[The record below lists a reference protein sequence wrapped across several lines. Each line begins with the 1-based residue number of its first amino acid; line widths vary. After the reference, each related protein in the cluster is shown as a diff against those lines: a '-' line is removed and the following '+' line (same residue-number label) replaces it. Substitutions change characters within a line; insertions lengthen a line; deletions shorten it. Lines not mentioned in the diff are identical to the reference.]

1 MPEFGTK
8 NGNDCRAF
16 RKRCLVLSLLL
27 GAWLAAALAM
37 NFTLAGPERQKYLE
51 LGRKLALHRAEYY
64 APRARLLDR
73 DGVPLAWSER
83 YFDLYCLVRD
93 EELTPEIRQQLEQWL
108 KPLPEPPPDRE
119 TPWKRG
125 LTPSQ
130 ILALEKWNANCRIL
144 EIRPRLERIRVN
156 LSPELRESLGEVRLE
171 NGRQRGISGAE
182 KEFDAILA
190 GAPGSYEV
198 MLDRH
203 RNWIPGTWH
212 EQHAP
217 RPGTDVRLPFQV
229 GR

>member
-1 MPEFGTK
+1 MD
-8 NGNDCRAF
+8 DCRSF
-16 RKRCLVLSLLL
+16 RKRCLVLSALL

-37 NFTLAGPERQKYLE
+37 NFTLAGPERETYLD
-51 LGRKLALHRAEYY
+51 LGRKLALHHAEYY

-83 YFDLYCLVRD
+83 YFDLYCLVRE
-93 EELTPEIRQQLEQWL
+93 EELTPEFRSQLERL
-108 KPLPEPPPDRE
+108 LGPLPELPPDRQ

-130 ILALEKWNANCRIL
+130 ILSVEKWNANCRIL
-144 EIRPRLERIRVN
+144 EIRPRLERIRVS
-156 LSPELRESLGEVRLE
+156 LSSELREALGEVRIE
-171 NGRQRGISGAE
+171 NGRQVGISGAE
-182 KEFDAILA
+182 KEFDAILT

-203 RNWIPGTWH
+203 RNWIPGTWQ

-229 GR
+229 SQ